1 MAYCPECGAE
11 FQAGIRRCPECRVDL
26 VEELEEPRWEDATD
40 QGLVSVKN
48 GVAAEEAKK
57 IKVFLERNGIL
68 CVVEKSAAPA
78 PEASS
83 STMQVLVNQKDE
95 ARCQQLLNTQLV

>member
-26 VEELEEPRWEDATD
+26 VEELEDATD

>member
-11 FQAGIRRCPECRVDL
+11 FKSGIRRCPECRVDL
-26 VEELEEPRWEDATD
+26 VEELKEPKWEDVAD
-40 QGLVSVKN
+40 QGLVPVKN
-48 GVAAEEAKK
+48 GMLAEEARK

-68 CVVEKSAAPA
+68 CVVEKSAANSG
-78 PEASS
+78 ASA